1 MKGGFVI
8 TDSENKVSCVDS
20 GDYIGED
27 GLLYCGKCH
36 TRKQTR
42 IFVPL
47 FNEDRVVYSV
57 CDCQLAEQNAQ
68 KEAQARRVQME
79 RVAALRKAGVGD
91 ENYRRMTFSA
101 DDGGGDRAAFKVAN
115 DYVRNWQAMREGNV
129 GLLFSGEPGSGKT
142 FCASAIANALI
153 DAGIP
158 AMIATVPSLATAMSA
173 DFEAKKPEILAQV
186 KSVDLLVLDDVGIER
201 RTSYMAER
209 LFEIVDARYRS
220 GKPLIVT
227 TNLGLAE
234 IRDTK
239 SNPLEYRRV
248 FDRIMELCQPVVVQG
263 GSRRS
268 GIARSKAEFARDL
281 LIGR

>member
-1 MKGGFVI
+1 MFESLFDRYA
-8 TDSENKVSCVDS
+8 TAEP
-20 GDYIGED
+20 GDYRGED
-27 GLLYCGKCH
+27 GLLYCGKCR
-36 TRKQTR
+36 TRKEFRHYVEFFRREMT
-42 IFVPL
+42 VP
-47 FNEDRVVYSV
+47 VA
-57 CDCQLAEQNAQ
+57 CDCQRAAYDAQ
-68 KEAQARRVQME
+68 VKERHLREQME
-79 RVAALRKAGVGD
+79 RIAGLRSSGIGD
-91 ENYRRMTFSA
+91 ESYRRMTFSA
-101 DDGGGDRAAFKVAN
+101 DDGGGDRNAAEIA
-115 DYVRNWQAMREGNV
+115 RNFVKNWDAMRDRNV
-129 GLLFSGEPGSGKT
+129 GLMFSGEPGTGKT
-142 FCASAIANALI
+142 FYAAAIANALI
-153 DAGIP
+153 DMSIP
-158 AMIATVPSLATAMSA
+158 SMIATVPSLATAMAA

-186 KSVDLLVLDDVGIER
+186 NSVDLLVLDDVGIER

-227 TNLGLAE
+227 TNLGLTE

-248 FDRIMELCQPVVVQG
+248 FDRILELCQPVVVQG